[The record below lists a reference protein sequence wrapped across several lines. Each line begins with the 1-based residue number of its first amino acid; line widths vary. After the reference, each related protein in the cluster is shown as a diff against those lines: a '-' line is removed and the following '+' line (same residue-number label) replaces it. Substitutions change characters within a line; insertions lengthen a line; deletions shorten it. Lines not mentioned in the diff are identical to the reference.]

1 MAGDALMALVA
12 GVAAPGMRAA
22 FRDPQ
27 SSGLAAPA
35 GAGEA
40 GGLAEAMLP
49 MARTGAREWR
59 PLAPNGMTYAN
70 PNPCTAAF
78 ALGVKKHVRGCQCR
92 IRPSPRPILP
102 KDQRIG
108 HAKICSLKFNKFRN
122 HDKCECSNKN
132 RRNTRKLNKGIFKWV
147 HTTMVNH
154 GLEYGPRKQIQLP
167 ITDWICDNAL
177 CTEEEEF
184 EDISKDED
192 EEYDPDATT
201 HYIWSPDRRDPNDDD
216 DYFGGGGMGGG
227 LAADDLPLSALA
239 AR

>member
-1 MAGDALMALVA
+1 MALVA

-49 MARTGAREWR
+49 MSRTGAREWR

-132 RRNTRKLNKGIFKWV
+132 RRNTRKLNKGIVKWV